1 VGCPICRPADLP
13 VMKKKAAMKEN
24 VVMEKKAAISVLT
37 MLVMKKKAAMK
48 VMKKKATMK
57 AKK

>member
-1 VGCPICRPADLP
+1 
-13 VMKKKAAMKEN
+13 MEKKAAMKEN